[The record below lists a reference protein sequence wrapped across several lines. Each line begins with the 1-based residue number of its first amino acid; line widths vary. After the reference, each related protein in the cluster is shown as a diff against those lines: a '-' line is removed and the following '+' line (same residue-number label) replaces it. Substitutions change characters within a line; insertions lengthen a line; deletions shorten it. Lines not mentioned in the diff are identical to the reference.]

1 MGSARFEFLSTVP
14 EASDGQ
20 LEALEQFILRSGRV
34 LVLTGAGCSTES
46 GIPDY
51 RSPGGIWKDHKPIQ
65 YQEFIR
71 SLDKRRRYWARSMVG
86 WRSFARA
93 MPNGTHRA
101 LAWLEQ
107 QGLID
112 ALVTQNVDRLHHAAG
127 SQRVIELHGTNHLV
141 RCLGCHHRLTRE
153 DMQVS
158 LERLNA
164 GWTGQAV
171 AVAPDGD
178 AALTTEDFSG
188 FGVPDCPQCG
198 GMLKP
203 DVVFFGENV
212 PRERVAL
219 AFDWLQQADALW
231 VVGSS
236 LTVYSGYRF
245 AKAAAEA
252 GKPVAVL
259 NIGPT
264 RADDLASL
272 KLEARCGELV
282 PRLVERLQT

>member
-1 MGSARFEFLSTVP
+1 MNSARFEFLSTVP

-20 LEALEQFILRSGRV
+20 LEALERFILRSGRV

-51 RSPGGIWKDHKPIQ
+51 RGPGGLWKDHKPIQ

-93 MPNGTHRA
+93 TPNPTHQA
-101 LAWLEQ
+101 LAWLEA
-107 QGLID
+107 QGQID
-112 ALVTQNVDRLHHAAG
+112 AILTQNVDRLHHAAG
-127 SQRVIELHGTNHLV
+127 SQQVIELHGTNHQV
-141 RCLGCHHRLTRE
+141 RCLACNLRLTRE
-153 DMQVS
+153 ELQGS

-164 GWTGQAV
+164 GWTAQV
-171 AVAPDGD
+171 MAVAPDGD
-178 AALTTEDFSG
+178 AALMTEDFSG
-188 FGVPDCPQCG
+188 FEVPECAQCG

-212 PRERVAL
+212 PPERVAQ
-219 AFDWLQQADALW
+219 AFDWLKQADALW

-236 LTVYSGYRF
+236 LTVWSGYRF

-252 GKPVAVL
+252 GKPLAVL

-264 RADDLASL
+264 RADPLASL

-282 PRLVERLQT
+282 PRLVERLRA